1 MPACTNEPNCLLRVG
16 LDWHRH
22 FHAVSFVPPC
32 PILQKVPVTTGACFC
47 CYNCKSACREA
58 AFMASVTVR
67 CSVFGVH
74 LAIPLLELPCAAASP
89 ASVGTAQ
96 PAHSKQP
103 AATPAPS
110 AEVAELQ
117 RRLAASGDEN
127 VASLMSIN
135 PEQLDPLDA
144 RGISRWLRAK
154 GRNMDVAEE
163 QIHIHAH
170 WRQEF
175 MPAGHIPEVN
185 CNTPQPCYQGS
196 IMTTSSS

>member
-1 MPACTNEPNCLLRVG
+1 MPKE
-16 LDWHRH
+16 
-22 FHAVSFVPPC
+22 F
-32 PILQKVPVTTGACFC
+32 PVTCFC
-47 CYNCKSACREA
+47 CSKCKIDCREA

-67 CSVFGVH
+67 CSVFGVD
-74 LAIPLLELPCAAASP
+74 LAIPLLELPCAASSHAP
-89 ASVGTAQ
+89 VGTAQ
-96 PAHSKQP
+96 PAQGKQP
-103 AATPAPS
+103 VAVPAPS

-127 VASLMSIN
+127 VASLMSSN
-135 PEQLDPLDA
+135 SEQLDPLDA

-154 GRNMDVAEE
+154 GRDMDVAEE
-163 QIHIHAH
+163 QIHIHAQ

-185 CNTPQPCYQGS
+185 CNTSQPCYQGS